1 MQNTSELIKQ
11 LETLPAFAALKKSLE
26 QNLNAENFYV
36 GNFMEEAEQGERD
49 EDGKLHRFTV
59 SENKREEKAIDEL
72 LDNQGD
78 YFDEFVHDDNIRNDV
93 TEFMRVIFKELRKC
107 NAC

>member
-11 LETLPAFAALKKSLE
+11 LDTLPAFAALKKGLE

-36 GNFMEEAEQGERD
+36 ANFMEDAEQGERD

-59 SENKREEKAIDEL
+59 SEDEREEKAVDEL
-72 LDNQGD
+72 LDDNSG
-78 YFDEFVHDDNIRNDV
+78 YFEEFVHEDHVRNDV
-93 TEFMRVIFKELRKC
+93 TEFIRAIIKESRKC
-107 NAC
+107 Q